1 MTKRNRRDYTDEFKL
16 EAIRLVEETDKT
28 MAQVSRDLGIGN
40 NLIGRWKKEFAD
52 RKIEA
57 GRVDDKDAEIRRLK
71 AELRDLREDHDIVK
85 KAAAYFARNK
95 RRGMRLSMSNPA
107 VTVLSDCVGSW
118 ACRLAGTMIGEIESP
133 VSMQSVTRSLPT

>member
-95 RRGMRLSMSNPA
+95 R
-107 VTVLSDCVGSW
+107 
-118 ACRLAGTMIGEIESP
+118 
-133 VSMQSVTRSLPT
+133 